1 MARDCFRMFRDEK
14 FKLRAYFKSN
24 CSRLALTPEVWTSIQ
39 NFSYIS
45 LTAHFIDNE
54 LKYQKRLLSF
64 TLVPNHT
71 SNTIGR
77 TVEESLRDWGLKNAS
92 AVTIDNSSSN
102 DVVAMVRDIL
112 AIPTTISLDS
122 IFSKRLRC

>member
-1 MARDCFRMFRDEK
+1 MFRDEK
-14 FKLRAYFKSN
+14 FKLRAYFKSD
-24 CSRLALTPEVWTSIQ
+24 CSKLALTPEVWTSIQ

-71 SNTIGR
+71 SNTIGQ

-92 AVTIDNSSSN
+92 AEPLTIHPP
-102 DVVAMVRDIL
+102 MMWLRWL
-112 AIPTTISLDS
+112 E
-122 IFSKRLRC
+122 IFWPFQLQYL